1 MTYGAIEQE
10 VRTLVNDTAEP
21 YRFRSQDIWRFTA
34 KAVSHLRTVQS
45 SERYGDNGLI
55 DDSIPV
61 PASDADIR
69 ISRKYEDAIVKYAAY
84 QVYELD
90 MTDTVNLQIAE
101 ALKARAETLM
111 QL

>member
-21 YRFRSQDIWRFTA
+21 YRFRSQDIWRFTV
-34 KAVSHLRTVQS
+34 KAVRHLRTIQQ
-45 SERYGDNGLI
+45 SERYGVNGLI
-55 DDSIPV
+55 DDTIPE
-61 PASDADIR
+61 PASDTEVR
-69 ISRKYEDAIVKYAAY
+69 IGEKYEDAIVKYAAY

-90 MTDTVNLQIAE
+90 MTDTANLQVAE
-101 ALKARAETLM
+101 TLKARAETLM